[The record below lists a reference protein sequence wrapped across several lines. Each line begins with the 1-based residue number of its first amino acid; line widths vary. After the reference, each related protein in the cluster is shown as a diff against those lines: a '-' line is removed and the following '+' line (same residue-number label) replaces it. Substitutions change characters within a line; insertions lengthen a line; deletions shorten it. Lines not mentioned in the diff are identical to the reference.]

1 MNRRHSLPAEVF
13 ALVEQTPATV
23 LLECGKPGNQNPAGA
38 SRTRLFVDPLRV
50 SAAHT
55 AAEVANLFPEIESAV
70 AAGHFA
76 AGYFTYECGNCFEPK
91 AALRPLPVDQPLAWF
106 GIYERCYLFDHATG
120 RFEDDAPPQLA
131 RIRETLTTPGE
142 APRLE
147 ASFGLNEEQYAERIA
162 AIHEYIRAGDVYQLN
177 FTVPYR
183 LNVHGSLAALYAKLQ
198 KRQPVEYGAFIHS
211 QEGQHILFILAGTIL
226 SHRWQ
231 SPHHCPAD
239 ENARCAARRTTQE
252 DRARAS

>member
-76 AGYFTYECGNCFEPK
+76 VGYFTYECGNCFEPK

-131 RIRETLTTPGE
+131 RIRETLTTP
-142 APRLE
+142 ARLRVLRS
-147 ASFGLNEEQYAERIA
+147 ASA
-162 AIHEYIRAGDVYQLN
+162 
-177 FTVPYR
+177 
-183 LNVHGSLAALYAKLQ
+183 
-198 KRQPVEYGAFIHS
+198 
-211 QEGQHILFILAGTIL
+211 
-226 SHRWQ
+226 
-231 SPHHCPAD
+231 
-239 ENARCAARRTTQE
+239 
-252 DRARAS
+252 